1 MQERAREFYKI
12 RPQPCRSELAREKT
26 KSAALY
32 QVPRVIVGD
41 FRERARSYRAIA
53 MSKKSVF
60 AYLGTLLAFLVLDG
74 LWLGVL
80 MGPTYKSLLGPL
92 MLDQPRLLPAVLFYL
107 LYVVGCVVFVV
118 LPSVGWQR
126 AARLG
131 ALLGLVAYGTYDLSN
146 WATLQGWSAG
156 LAMMDMAWGAVLT
169 AACCTFG
176 HLCAHRVQ
184 H

>member
-1 MQERAREFYKI
+1 MTK
-12 RPQPCRSELAREKT
+12 KT
-26 KSAALY
+26 L
-32 QVPRVIVGD
+32 
-41 FRERARSYRAIA
+41 
-53 MSKKSVF
+53 F

-107 LYVVGCVVFVV
+107 LYVIGCVVFVV
-118 LPSVGWQR
+118 LPSGSWQR

-156 LAMMDMAWGAVLT
+156 LAVMDMAWGTFLT
-169 AACCTFG
+169 AACCSVG
-176 HLCAHRVQ
+176 YLCAHRVQ
-184 H
+184 R

>member
-1 MQERAREFYKI
+1 
-12 RPQPCRSELAREKT
+12 
-26 KSAALY
+26 
-32 QVPRVIVGD
+32 
-41 FRERARSYRAIA
+41 

>member
-1 MQERAREFYKI
+1 M
-12 RPQPCRSELAREKT
+12 T
-26 KSAALY
+26 K
-32 QVPRVIVGD
+32 RN
-41 FRERARSYRAIA
+41 
-53 MSKKSVF
+53 VF

-80 MGPTYKSLLGPL
+80 MGPTYKSLLGEL

-107 LYVVGCVVFVV
+107 LYAIGCVVSVV
-118 LPSVGWQR
+118 LPSGSLQR

-156 LAMMDMAWGAVLT
+156 LAGMDMAWGTFLT
-169 AACCTFG
+169 AACCSFVY
-176 HLCAHRVQ
+176 LCAHRVQ
-184 H
+184 R